1 MECPWCAME
10 LERGTEVCPY
20 CKNAVTVGSKGRNK
34 IFKVLVVVVLAG
46 FIVLMLGDVLLSL
59 LRSLF
64 PR

>member
-1 MECPWCAME
+1 ME

-34 IFKVLVVVVLAG
+34 IFKVLAVVVLAG